1 MIQREQ
7 QLTSEEREALPGFAA
22 PAPRRVRRKSHRR
35 HQPWGAFS
43 EVGGCFVIFL
53 GLVGGIA
60 LFVPVLRPSML
71 IALIIFSVLIA
82 GFSLLLL
89 PQGLEKVVY
98 HKHLARQ
105 GSFAIASVSQ
115 IEIKVDM
122 GSQGPVGWT
131 DYTLTYSFQT
141 ARGETIVATRTSGSL
156 NKFREGGP
164 ILIVYLPQN
173 PRKHEPFLL
182 LACEPIGP

>member
-1 MIQREQ
+1 MSQSEQ
-7 QLTSEEREALPGFAA
+7 QLTSEECEALTGFAE
-22 PAPRRVRRKSHRR
+22 PTPRQVRRKAHER
-35 HQPWGAFS
+35 HAPWGAFS

-60 LFVPVLRPSML
+60 LFVPILRPNML
-71 IALIIFSVLIA
+71 IALIIFSVLVA

-98 HKHLARQ
+98 HKQLARQ

-115 IEIKVDM
+115 IEIKEDM

-141 ARGETIVATRTSGSL
+141 ARGETIVATRTSSHL
-156 NKFREGGP
+156 DKFREGGP

-173 PRKHEPFLL
+173 PRKHELFLL
-182 LACEPIGP
+182 LAYEPIAP